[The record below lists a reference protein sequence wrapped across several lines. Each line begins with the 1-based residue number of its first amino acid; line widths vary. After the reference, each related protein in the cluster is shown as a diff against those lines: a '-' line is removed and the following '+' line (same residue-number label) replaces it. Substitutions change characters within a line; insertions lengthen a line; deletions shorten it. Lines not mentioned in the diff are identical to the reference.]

1 MGGNNGVDPLA
12 GGQRNFR
19 KKKFK
24 KNKKTKKQKTRLV
37 FDKNMKKKT
46 RIKESL
52 VCINAIK

>member
-1 MGGNNGVDPLA
+1 LRED
-12 GGQRNFR
+12 RETSER
-19 KKKFK
+19 KNSK

>member
-24 KNKKTKKQKTRLV
+24 KFKKKQK
-37 FDKNMKKKT
+37 NKKQDLFLTK
-46 RIKESL
+46 I
-52 VCINAIK
+52 